1 MAVKTVAGAVSNFGA
16 SAKAKLTSV
25 AISGAPEDQLRAPL
39 ESLLHD
45 LAEIG
50 GLPAKT
56 VNLIGETTLAHLKT
70 RPDYAVAVSNALVGF
85 IEVKAPGKGADPRK
99 FADPHDK
106 DQWDKLKSLPNLLY
120 TDGNAFGLWRD
131 GELIGKVVH
140 FEGNVETSGAKLTAP
155 TTLVPIIDD
164 FLRWK
169 PIPPKNAK
177 KLAEV
182 CARLCRLLRDEV
194 VEQMTLGNPG
204 LTALAQDWRKLLFP
218 QADDAQFADGY
229 AQAVTFGLLVAR
241 SRDIS
246 LSGGIDHAA
255 QELRKSNSLIATAL
269 RLLTDD
275 VTNQEA
281 LKTSLATLTRVLDEV
296 NWHTISKDKPEAW
309 LYFYEDF
316 LEVYDNK
323 LRKRT
328 GSYYTPPEVVFAM
341 VNLVDEALRG
351 PLFERPAGFAA
362 ADVIVADPAVGTGT
376 FLLGVLRRI
385 ASTVSGDQGAGAVR
399 GAIEAASKRVIGFEL
414 QFGPFAVA
422 QLRIIAEMQAL
433 MATPKSPAPPIPDL
447 RLFITDTLGNPFIE
461 EETLGQVYEPIAKSR
476 RDANT
481 IKKTQPITVVIGN
494 PPYKEKAEGRGGWI
508 EAGSGGKLFAPLDRW
523 RPPAEWGVGAHGKHL
538 KNLYIYFWRWATWK
552 VFGSG
557 HYAATGFPDKDEEGI
572 VCFITVAGF
581 LNGPGFEKMRDDL
594 RRTCSEIWVVDCS
607 PEGHQPEVATRIFQG
622 VQQPVCIVLAARKLG
637 KSVGDPALVR
647 FQALPKGKREEK
659 FAALGSLSLESPS
672 WINCPSGWRAPFLPS
687 ATGLWATL
695 PALNELFRYDGSG
708 VMPGRT
714 WIIAPDAGSL
724 GARWARLT
732 HEKDSAKKEIL
743 FHPHEGGDKT
753 LSKVSK
759 GGLAGHEHRQHSVN
773 SDHGAPITPT
783 RYGFRSFDRQW
794 IIPDARLINR
804 PNPTLWN
811 EYSPRQVHLTA
822 LERVSPSSGPAVTF
836 TGLICD
842 LDHYNGRGGRVHPL
856 WQDRAAAQPNIKPE
870 LLMYL
875 AKTYGYVAKA
885 EDVMAYI
892 AAVTAHPAFTTRF
905 RSDFVQP
912 GLRVPVTADAKLF
925 AEAVALGGEVIWLHC
940 YGERYADPNANRPK
954 QVPRLPKD
962 VAPIIPIDGTI
973 PSRPEP
979 LPETMD
985 YDPATRRLKV
995 GKGYVENV
1003 TPEMWAYEVSGKQVL
1018 WQWFSYRRRDR
1029 TKPLIGDKRPPSPLD
1044 AIQPE
1049 GWLPEYTTDL
1059 LDLLHVL
1066 GRLIALEPAQADLLN
1081 RICAGPLRSTE
1092 ELSAAGALA
1101 IPEAAS
1107 PKPKGKS
1114 KS

>member
-1 MAVKTVAGAVSNFGA
+1 MAVKTVASSVSNFGA
-16 SAKAKLTSV
+16 SAKAKLSNP
-25 AISGAPEDQLRAPL
+25 AISGAPEDQLRGPL
-39 ESLLHD
+39 EALLHD

-50 GLPAKT
+50 GLPAKA
-56 VNLIGETTLAHLKT
+56 VNLVGETTLTHLKT
-70 RPDYAVAVSNALVGF
+70 RPDYAVTVSNALVGF

-99 FADPHDK
+99 FSDLHDK

-120 TDGNAFGLWRD
+120 TDGNAFSLWRD
-131 GELIGKVVH
+131 GELVGKVIRL
-140 FEGNVETSGAKLTAP
+140 EGDVETSGAKLAAP
-155 TTLVPIIDD
+155 TTLAPVIDD
-164 FLRWK
+164 FLQWK
-169 PIPPKNAK
+169 PIPPKTAK

-194 VEQMTLGNPG
+194 VEQMALGSPG
-204 LTALAQDWRKLLFP
+204 LTALALDWRKLLFP

-269 RLLTDD
+269 RLLTDE

-316 LEVYDNK
+316 LEIYDNK

-328 GSYYTPPEVVFAM
+328 GSYYTPPEVVSAM

-351 PLFERPAGFAA
+351 PLFERSAGFAA

-385 ASTVSGDQGAGAVR
+385 ASAVADDQGPGAVR
-399 GAIEAASKRVIGFEL
+399 GAIEAAVKRVIGFEL

-422 QLRIIAEMQAL
+422 QLRIIAEIQSL
-433 MATPKSPAPPIPDL
+433 MTTSKVSKPPTPDL

-476 RDANT
+476 RDANA

-508 EAGSGGKLFAPLDRW
+508 EAGSGGKLIAPLDRW
-523 RPPAEWGVGAHGKHL
+523 RPPPEWGVGAHGKHL

-557 HYAATGFPDKDEEGI
+557 HYAATGFPEKDEEGI

-581 LNGPGFEKMRDDL
+581 LNGPGFERMRDDL
-594 RRTCSEIWVVDCS
+594 RRTCSEIWIVDCS

-622 VQQPVCIVLAARKLG
+622 VQQPVCIVLAARRLSKNAEE
-637 KSVGDPALVR
+637 PAHVH
-647 FQALPKGKREEK
+647 FHALPKGRREEK
-659 FAALGSLSLESPS
+659 FAALAELSLGGAG
-672 WINCPSGWRAPFLPS
+672 WIDCPSDWRAPFLPS

-695 PALNELFRYDGSG
+695 PALKEFFRYDGSG

-714 WIIAPDAGSL
+714 WIIAPDVGSL
-724 GARWARLT
+724 GARWTRLT
-732 HEKDSAKKEIL
+732 HEKDGAKKEIL

-753 LSKVSK
+753 LSKGSK
-759 GGLAGHEHRQHSVN
+759 AGLVGHEHRLESVN
-773 SDHGAPITPT
+773 SDHGPPIAPT

-804 PNPTLWN
+804 QNPTLWN
-811 EYSPRQVHLTA
+811 EYSSRQIFLTA
-822 LERVSPSSGPAVTF
+822 PEDRSPSFGPALTF
-836 TGLICD
+836 TDLIPD
-842 LDHYNGRGGRVHPL
+842 LHHYNGRGGRVYPL
-856 WQDRAAAQPNIKPE
+856 WQDRGAGKPNIKPQ
-870 LLMYL
+870 LLTYL
-875 AKTYGYVAKA
+875 AKIYGQAVKA
-885 EDVMAYI
+885 EDVMAYV
-892 AAVTAHPAFTTRF
+892 AATMAHPAFTARF
-905 RSDFVQP
+905 QSDLVQP
-912 GLRVPVTADAKLF
+912 GLRVPITADAKLF
-925 AEAVALGGEVIWLHC
+925 TEAVALGNEVVWLHC
-940 YGERYADPNANRPK
+940 YGERFTDPSANRPK
-954 QVPRLPKD
+954 QAPRLPKEG
-962 VAPIIPIDGTI
+962 APTI
-973 PSRPEP
+973 PVKGMIPSAPEP
-979 LPETMD
+979 LPDTMD
-985 YDPATRRLKV
+985 YDPTRQRLKI

-1003 TPEMWAYEVSGKQVL
+1003 TPGMWAYEVSGKQVL

-1044 AIQPE
+1044 AVQPE
-1049 GWLPEYTTDL
+1049 AWLSEYTTDL
-1059 LDLLHVL
+1059 LDLLNVL
-1066 GRLIALEPAQADLLN
+1066 GRLTALEPKQADLLN
-1081 RICAGPLRSTE
+1081 RICASPLRSAE
-1092 ELSAAGALA
+1092 ELAAAGALTA
-1101 IPEAAS
+1101 PVPATTTA
-1107 PKPKGKS
+1107 KS